1 MAKNEKFQAETPYLL
16 DVVQDRIDNQSV
28 LGRFANFFTVLFITI
43 IGAALAALSYGFEL
57 PEWAVLAIVVITQ
70 VASVVGVRLTP
81 NGISPSVERK
91 LAEAQEAWLSAQRR
105 DHGGA
110 VNVADYGE
118 SPYVGRHRIND
129 DTTTTAVEDE
139 PTKNDT
145 SKVESSP
152 LTPFGASGS
161 ADRIHRDGE
170 RVYSTPDTIS
180 KD

>member
-91 LAEAQEAWLSAQRR
+91 LAEAQDEWLRAQRR

-118 SPYVGRHRIND
+118 SPYVGRHRADGDGAAGD
-129 DTTTTAVEDE
+129 DT
-139 PTKNDT
+139 
-145 SKVESSP
+145 KVEP
-152 LTPFGASGS
+152 GELTPFGVSGS
-161 ADRIHRDGE
+161 ADRINRDGE

-180 KD
+180 KE

>member
-1 MAKNEKFQAETPYLL
+1 MSKTQGFKAETPYLL
-16 DVVQDRIDNQSV
+16 DVVQDKLDDQSI
-28 LGRFANFFTVLFITI
+28 LGRFANFFTVLFITV

-57 PEWAVLAIVVITQ
+57 PEWAMLAIVVITQ

-118 SPYVGRHRIND
+118 SPYVGRHRADGDAAAAGD
-129 DTTTTAVEDE
+129 DT
-139 PTKNDT
+139 
-145 SKVESSP
+145 KVEP
-152 LTPFGASGS
+152 GGLTPFGVSGS